1 MLKVNRL
8 CAAIDRM
15 CGEVEAQS
23 ESECAMETFDS
34 FVVTPFD
41 RLNVYSQTL
50 KEMLSE
56 VENNTSVALRD
67 EDYLA
72 LRQRVH
78 FTIRRCENL
87 ERKRANVVSSIS
99 TRGRKNRPV
108 ANPPPPRNVRQSN
121 STSYAY
127 NDTNKGEELFET
139 ALSEDNMPNTMESEA
154 KREMMAATR
163 LSKERRKRARADAS
177 RINMSLQEQTAS
189 SIVSSIRPSSMTGAN
204 ARSVNVVAERS
215 EAILAELVD
224 MSAALKG
231 EATSINRTISLQT
244 DRLGELGDTAE
255 DNQSKVASETKSLTK
270 FYRSSSSF
278 FATLF
283 RGIAVLM
290 AFILTVLYMSF
301 FSKRF

>member
-8 CAAIDRM
+8 CAAIDRI

-23 ESECAMETFDS
+23 EYAMEPFDS
-34 FVVTPFD
+34 VVVTPFD

-50 KEMLSE
+50 QEMLAE

-67 EDYLA
+67 EDYLI

-78 FTIRRCENL
+78 FTIRRCENIK
-87 ERKRANVVSSIS
+87 RKRANVVSSIS
-99 TRGRKNRPV
+99 TWGRQNRTV
-108 ANPPPPRNVRQSN
+108 ANSPPPHNVRHSN
-121 STSYAY
+121 STSDTY
-127 NDTNKGEELFET
+127 NDTYKDEELLEA
-139 ALSEDNMPNTMESEA
+139 ALAGDNMPNTMESEA
-154 KREMMAATR
+154 KRETMAATR

-177 RINMSLQEQTAS
+177 RINRALQEQTAS
-189 SIVSSIRPSSMTGAN
+189 SMVSSIRPSNMTGAN

-224 MSAALKG
+224 MSATLKG

-244 DRLGELGDTAE
+244 DKLGELGDTAE

-283 RGIAVLM
+283 RSIAVLV
-290 AFILTVLYMSF
+290 AFILTVLYMSL

>member
-23 ESECAMETFDS
+23 ESEYAMETFDS

-177 RINMSLQEQTAS
+177 TCRSATRRRIAC
-189 SIVSSIRPSSMTGAN
+189 RG
-204 ARSVNVVAERS
+204 RR
-215 EAILAELVD
+215 
-224 MSAALKG
+224 
-231 EATSINRTISLQT
+231 AT
-244 DRLGELGDTAE
+244 
-255 DNQSKVASETKSLTK
+255 
-270 FYRSSSSF
+270 
-278 FATLF
+278 
-283 RGIAVLM
+283 
-290 AFILTVLYMSF
+290 
-301 FSKRF
+301 